1 MSRQKWFF
9 IALALY
15 NFLAPTPSDSLVTFK
30 QKLKVYKILILKVM
44 PFLPPPALSVDASQ
58 GRDSKKEKNP
68 TKKEKL
74 LKTQI

>member
-1 MSRQKWFF
+1 
-9 IALALY
+9 
-15 NFLAPTPSDSLVTFK
+15 
-30 QKLKVYKILILKVM
+30 M

-68 TKKEKL
+68 AKKEKL